1 MLYQFIFC
9 STVSL
14 NSTILLQPIQ
24 FLVSLIFLSIFISW
38 KSQYHDIT
46 SNDINRVFNYIT
58 LGYPTVILLIG
69 VLNIYFCF
77 INWSWKI
84 KIIPSSSV
92 QEFKCRD
99 PLHNHQ
105 LPYRARERIN
115 WEQSLR
121 KYSV

>member
-38 KSQYHDIT
+38 KSQYHDIAF
-46 SNDINRVFNYIT
+46 NDINRVFNYIT

-84 KIIPSSSV
+84 KITSSSSV
-92 QEFKCRD
+92 QEFQCRD

-105 LPYRARERIN
+105 LPYKAGKRIN

>member
-92 QEFKCRD
+92 KEFKCKD

-105 LPYRARERIN
+105 LPYKARERIN

-121 KYSV
+121 KYSL